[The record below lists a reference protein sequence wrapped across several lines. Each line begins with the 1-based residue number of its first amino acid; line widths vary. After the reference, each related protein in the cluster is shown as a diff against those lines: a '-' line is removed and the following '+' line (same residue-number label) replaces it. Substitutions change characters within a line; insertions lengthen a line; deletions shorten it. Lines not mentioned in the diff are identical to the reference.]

1 MAKDASSA
9 NPENGGGSKPTD
21 ERFLAPKGPA
31 AAAVKPAAAKPTAA
45 PTNASQPAAGDPK
58 TPSPTTVTP
67 TASAQTTATQTT
79 APQTTATQTASGGQ
93 PTVSINTSS
102 AKAVPA
108 AAKAA
113 PATARPVAS
122 TAKTAAPA
130 KVANE
135 TSNASTESAKATAAK
150 AASAEASEGDDEDE
164 EDSEPGRYKFL
175 LFNAVPSWAV
185 SGLVH
190 AVALMVLALSTFE
203 KVSATKSEIVAKAYD
218 EAGEIE
224 TFSEDTLKPIDV
236 AEVAPTEMTNAI
248 SSDVPM
254 DAPDVSAAS
263 DLDAAPA
270 AVEFSDFG
278 EQLAPRNELV
288 KQIGVTSGTGISGR
302 GSAKSRAALVASA
315 GGTPQSEAAVGLA
328 LRWLARHQLPDGG
341 WNFDHRIGQCQG
353 QCDHQGSLENA
364 RNGATGLAL
373 LPFLGAGQTHREGE
387 YKDVVKRG
395 LYFLVQNMK
404 NNKQGG
410 GDLADGGSMYSH
422 GICAIVLSEA
432 YAMTHD
438 KELMLPAQMAL
449 NHIIYAQDPVGG
461 GWRYSPR
468 TPGDTS
474 AVGWQLMALKSGHMA
489 YLKVPQGTVIGA
501 SKFLDSVQMESGAK
515 YGYTGPGPAPGTT
528 AVGLLCRMYLGWKK
542 DNAAL
547 QRGVEYLSTTGPSK
561 GNMYY
566 NYYATQIMRHWGGD
580 EWDKW
585 NKGMRDFLISEQS
598 KQGHKEGSWFMDG
611 GDHGAGVGGRIYCTA
626 MATMILEVYYRH
638 MPIYGES
645 AAEEDFP
652 L

>member
-1 MAKDASSA
+1 MQSLD
-9 NPENGGGSKPTD
+9 
-21 ERFLAPKGPA
+21 
-31 AAAVKPAAAKPTAA
+31 
-45 PTNASQPAAGDPK
+45 
-58 TPSPTTVTP
+58 
-67 TASAQTTATQTT
+67 
-79 APQTTATQTASGGQ
+79 
-93 PTVSINTSS
+93 VSL
-102 AKAVPA
+102 
-108 AAKAA
+108 
-113 PATARPVAS
+113 RQ
-122 TAKTAAPA
+122 
-130 KVANE
+130 
-135 TSNASTESAKATAAK
+135 
-150 AASAEASEGDDEDE
+150 
-164 EDSEPGRYKFL
+164 L
-175 LFNAVPSWAV
+175 L
-185 SGLVH
+185 
-190 AVALMVLALSTFE
+190 
-203 KVSATKSEIVAKAYD
+203 
-218 EAGEIE
+218 
-224 TFSEDTLKPIDV
+224 DV

-270 AVEFSDFG
+270 AVEFSDLG

-302 GSAKSRAALVASA
+302 GSSKSRAALVASA

-353 QCDHQGSLENA
+353 QCDHQGSLDNA

-468 TPGDTS
+468 QPGDTS

-489 YLKVPQGTVIGA
+489 YLKVPQGTVVGA

-547 QRGVEYLSTTGPSK
+547 QRGVEYLSQTGPSK

-585 NKGMRDFLISEQS
+585 NKGMRDFLIAEQN

>member
-1 MAKDASSA
+1 MSKDLSA
-9 NPENGGGSKPTD
+9 TNPEGAGRPKPTD
-21 ERFLAPKGPA
+21 ARFLTPKAAGAQGVTSPA
-31 AAAVKPAAAKPTAA
+31 ASSQVPSSQVPSSTVASKPAVAKPALA
-45 PTNASQPAAGDPK
+45 RPASTQPAATPPAATPPAA
-58 TPSPTTVTP
+58 TPSAATP
-67 TASAQTTATQTT
+67 
-79 APQTTATQTASGGQ
+79 
-93 PTVSINTSS
+93 
-102 AKAVPA
+102 PA
-108 AAKAA
+108 ATK
-113 PATARPVAS
+113 PP
-122 TAKTAAPA
+122 
-130 KVANE
+130 
-135 TSNASTESAKATAAK
+135 
-150 AASAEASEGDDEDE
+150 AASAVAPTSAAASASSDEADE
-164 EDSEPGRYKFL
+164 EEVSEPGQYKFL
-175 LFNAVPSWAV
+175 LFNAIPSWAV

-190 AVALMVLALSTFE
+190 AVALIVLALATFD
-203 KVSATKSEIVAKAYD
+203 KVLPAKSEIVAKGYD

-224 TFSEDTLKPIDV
+224 TFTEDMLKPIDV
-236 AEVAPTEMTNAI
+236 SEVAPSEMTNAI
-248 SSDVPM
+248 TADVPL
-254 DAPDVSAAS
+254 DAPDISSAS

-302 GSAKSRAALVASA
+302 GSAKSRAALVAAS

-387 YKDVVKRG
+387 YKEVVKRG

-410 GDLADGGSMYSH
+410 GDLSDGGSMYSH
-422 GICAIVLSEA
+422 GICAIVLTEA

-468 TPGDTS
+468 QPGDTS

-489 YLKVPQGTVIGA
+489 YLKVPQITVVGA

-515 YGYTGPGPAPGTT
+515 YGYTGPGPAPATS

-542 DNAAL
+542 DHAAL

-585 NKGMRDFLISEQS
+585 NKGMRDWLIAEQN